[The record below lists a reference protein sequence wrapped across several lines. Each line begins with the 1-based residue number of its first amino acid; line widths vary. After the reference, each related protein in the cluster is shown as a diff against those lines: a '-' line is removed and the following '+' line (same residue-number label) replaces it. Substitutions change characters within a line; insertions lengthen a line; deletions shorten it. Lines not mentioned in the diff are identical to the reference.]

1 MFSVP
6 QIAQLL
12 RVSKRT
18 IRRRMSQFGLSIR
31 STYSQLSDDQL
42 DEVVC
47 AIQQQ
52 FLYSGNRQMY
62 GHLVSRGIRVQ
73 YHRVRESQSRIDP
86 EGKTLKQRTYSV
98 EVPQHLW
105 HIDGNHKLIR
115 YKSFLA
121 ITQLVITTFIIET
134 LNKLATCTLYIRA
147 AYITHLT
154 FCM

>member
-86 EGKTLKQRTYSV
+86 EGNVLRRLKTLKQRTYSV

-121 ITQLVITTFIIET
+121 ITQLVY
-134 LNKLATCTLYIRA
+134 LYYRDVE
-147 AYITHLT
+147 
-154 FCM
+154 